1 MRISDWSSDVCASD
15 LRQRPRSRPR
25 TGRGSWIGSWWV
37 PVHRD
42 QALGGTGR
50 MATALSGDTGWN
62 YANHAGDYG
71 IAPGSNHKR
80 LDLDAFAVGRRWRDI
95 GRRTT
100 TSHGLGSDLSKSR
113 VNNKARNA
121 GLVRSEVTRLNS
133 SH

>member
-1 MRISDWSSDVCASD
+1 
-15 LRQRPRSRPR
+15 
-25 TGRGSWIGSWWV
+25 
-37 PVHRD
+37 
-42 QALGGTGR
+42 

-100 TSHGLGSDLSKSR
+100 TSHGLGSDSSNSR
-113 VNNKARNA
+113 ANNKARNA
-121 GLVRSEVTRLNS
+121 GLVLHVS
-133 SH
+133 SINEPGTFKIGRASCRERVCQYV